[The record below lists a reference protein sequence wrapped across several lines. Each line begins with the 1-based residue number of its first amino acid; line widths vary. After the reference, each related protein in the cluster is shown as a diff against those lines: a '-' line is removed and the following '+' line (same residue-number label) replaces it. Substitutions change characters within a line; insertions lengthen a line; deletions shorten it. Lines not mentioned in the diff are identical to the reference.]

1 MYNTA
6 ESTCDTFITEDHNH
20 MWNGINRRR
29 FPRAYYTCLITI
41 KKRLTAK
48 TISTHTENIG
58 AGGICVLLK
67 EDLGLFQGVDV
78 ELFVSETNPP
88 IKCGGTIVWAVKKSD
103 PKQKGAYF
111 FDTGIEFIDIRP
123 EDREKMSEVV
133 EDILKV
139 RRQK

>member
-1 MYNTA
+1 
-6 ESTCDTFITEDHNH
+6 

-29 FPRAYYTCLITI
+29 FPRANYKCLISI

-78 ELFVSETNPP
+78 ELFIDEKGPQ
-88 IKCGGTIVWAVKKSD
+88 IKCGGTLVWVVKKTD
-103 PKQKGAYF
+103 PKQKGSYYY
-111 FDTGIEFIDIRP
+111 DTGIEFIDIRP
-123 EDREKMSEVV
+123 EDRDKISDIIDE
-133 EDILKV
+133 ILKV

>member
-1 MYNTA
+1 
-6 ESTCDTFITEDHNH
+6 

-29 FPRAYYTCLITI
+29 FPRANYKCLISI
-41 KKRLTAK
+41 QKRLTSK

-67 EDLGLFQGVDV
+67 EDLGLFQGVDI
-78 ELFVSETNPP
+78 ELYLDEAKPP
-88 IKCGGTIVWAVKKSD
+88 IKSGGTIVWVVKKSE
-103 PKQKGAYF
+103 PKQKGVYMY
-111 FDTGIEFIDIRP
+111 DTGVEFIDIRP
-123 EDREKMSEVV
+123 EDREKITEIV